1 MRKRLI
7 SIMVAGLL
15 ALTILCSATA
25 ANDTPGC
32 QTSTWVFTFMDDSNG
47 FQMNRQ
53 ATLVRCIPQQ
63 GDQGNHTLM
72 GNAIPVC
79 IEITGTNRGNDVSMV
94 WQTTGTPGCP
104 AEIATL
110 TGTLKWALGIAS
122 GSYDDSFSGPGT
134 WTASRTS

>member
-1 MRKRLI
+1 MRTRLI
-7 SIMVAGLL
+7 SIASAGLL
-15 ALTILCSATA
+15 ALAILGFATA
-25 ANDTPGC
+25 ANATPGC
-32 QTSTWVFTFMDDSNG
+32 QTSTWVFTFTDDSNG
-47 FQMNRQ
+47 ISRDRQ
-53 ATLVRCIPQQ
+53 ATLVRCTPQP
-63 GDQGNHTLM
+63 GDHGHRTLT

-122 GSYDDSFSGPGT
+122 GTYDDSLSGPGT
-134 WTASRTS
+134 WTASRS